1 MSKIHILATKK
12 CFSFRKMNLWFPAK
26 PLHHMHSSWRLSRQD
41 HNSCCYPRERCSK
54 DFQHS
59 CLPHHSLWCHRCR
72 SHWQRTM
79 MVGSFGC
86 SQCLWFDIVGHQQ
99 RNQAHQAWMIK
110 NMNYSISVSS
120 ICERM
125 KIEIK
130 LKGRWTEKYV
140 TKRAKRYQITEEEN
154 ICWKMVKE
162 ILDCRKEKCVG
173 EWTRNKRSQKREICG
188 RMSQCVTRSLFQFS
202 RREREFLFFNLRLR
216 DENENRYWDNSRENF
231 RELHLLL
238 LYWLIF
244 SKKG

>member
-79 MVGSFGC
+79 MGSFGC

-110 NMNYSISVSS
+110 NMNYSISDQDWYLVSIINMWENEDRNKIKRS
-120 ICERM
+120 LNREICD
-125 KIEIK
+125 KK
-130 LKGRWTEKYV
+130 S
-140 TKRAKRYQITEEEN
+140 
-154 ICWKMVKE
+154 KE
-162 ILDCRKEKCVG
+162 ISDHRRRKHMLENG
-173 EWTRNKRSQKREICG
+173 QRNTGLQKREMCG
-188 RMSQCVTRSLFQFS
+188 RM
-202 RREREFLFFNLRLR
+202 N
-216 DENENRYWDNSRENF
+216 
-231 RELHLLL
+231 
-238 LYWLIF
+238 
-244 SKKG
+244 KK